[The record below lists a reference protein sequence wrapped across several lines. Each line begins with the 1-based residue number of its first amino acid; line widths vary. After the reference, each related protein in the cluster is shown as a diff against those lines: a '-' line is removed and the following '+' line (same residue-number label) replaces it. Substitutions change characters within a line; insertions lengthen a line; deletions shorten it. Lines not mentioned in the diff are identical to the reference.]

1 MDNPPAQPQF
11 PANPVGTL
19 VITNL
24 YQACYGSPPV
34 GTKVFI
40 RVNQNLDG
48 WQDLPKETSAI
59 VPPAAF
65 PVEPTAAAPANTR

>member
-1 MDNPPAQPQF
+1 MSCTPRIAPGQRAWRLCD
-11 PANPVGTL
+11 
-19 VITNL
+19 ITHL
-24 YQACYGSPPV
+24 YPACYGSPPV

-59 VPPAAF
+59 VLPAA
-65 PVEPTAAAPANTR
+65 